1 MTTIPYTK
9 TKPNYEAQPTSLAT
23 TCISYNHTIKLF
35 KAWFSLTDIMAS
47 RILSSSLRASMRRT
61 PFQSTTRNFAT
72 TPLRLEGAT
81 VAAPVKKPVGA
92 FRGGWGTYFLGI
104 KHEYTLKC
112 RFPSL
117 TGFLL
122 GSVLSGAGMY
132 YYVMNEYRVSNELLT
147 EDIFVRTRV
156 R

>member
-1 MTTIPYTK
+1 
-9 TKPNYEAQPTSLAT
+9 
-23 TCISYNHTIKLF
+23 
-35 KAWFSLTDIMAS
+35 MAS
-47 RILSSSLRASMRRT
+47 RILSSSLRASMRQT
-61 PFQSTTRNFAT
+61 SFQSTTRNFAT

-92 FRGGWGTYFLGI
+92 FRGG
-104 KHEYTLKC
+104 
-112 RFPSL
+112 L

-147 EDIFVRTRV
+147 EDIFNLQATVQRIESYV
-156 R
+156 KALEDKVADKK